1 MNLGTFSVQSSR
13 QPSIDECLDCFQSF
27 FFFIRDGEHPGQKM
41 FMQKIKYL
49 SRVRIQ
55 GGISAKSLSG
65 DAAPA
70 YAPSRVTVCNT
81 IAAGLWR

>member
-1 MNLGTFSVQSSR
+1 MRSST

-27 FFFIRDGEHPGQKM
+27 FFFIRDGDCPGQKM
-41 FMQKIKYL
+41 FMQKLKYL

-55 GGISAKSLSG
+55 GGISATSLSG

-81 IAAGLWR
+81 GVAG